1 MGNTQSE
8 NFSDY
13 ANKDILNYKGI
24 NSSISSSNNL
34 KKNRKKFSS
43 NESSENYEE
52 NNQIKNIKIPF
63 LFEWKEGGKT
73 VKITGNFVNWKEFFN
88 MKEVEKGIFK
98 YEVNLPKTKIQFKFI
113 VDDKWVFSNNYNKI
127 DDGNYNINN
136 YIDLTHFK
144 SKKKKKENKVNKG
157 KKEIWCV
164 NKAKDQMNINAP
176 KVPFYYQDI
185 FRINLNSNQIIIGRK
200 KYLNFNYNK
209 INDENN
215 SYKQIL
221 YPPHIN
227 FSHIII
233 GCIGNKKYIK
243 IGSYFRF
250 KKKAI
255 TLIYYKPIKRKKN

>member
-13 ANKDILNYKGI
+13 ANKDILNYKGL

-144 SKKKKKENKVNKG
+144 SKKKKK
-157 KKEIWCV
+157 
-164 NKAKDQMNINAP
+164 
-176 KVPFYYQDI
+176 
-185 FRINLNSNQIIIGRK
+185 RIK
-200 KYLNFNYNK
+200 
-209 INDENN
+209 
-215 SYKQIL
+215 
-221 YPPHIN
+221 
-227 FSHIII
+227 
-233 GCIGNKKYIK
+233 
-243 IGSYFRF
+243 
-250 KKKAI
+250 
-255 TLIYYKPIKRKKN
+255 